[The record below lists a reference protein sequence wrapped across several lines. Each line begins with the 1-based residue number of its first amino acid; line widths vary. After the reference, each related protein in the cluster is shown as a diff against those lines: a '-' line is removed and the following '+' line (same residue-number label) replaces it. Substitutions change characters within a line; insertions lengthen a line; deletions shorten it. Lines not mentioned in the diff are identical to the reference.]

1 MGFKTMCIKPSKR
14 FLLAFSLVEVLIASA
29 LFGIAGLTLG
39 SVYLFSTRTFA
50 AMANYGELDQHN
62 RDAMDTLTREIR
74 ECQRIVS
81 VTTNNSGTYI
91 AINLINNTGASV
103 SYGFDSVAHTL
114 TRISNQDPGP
124 EVLVP
129 HCTVLSFDIGQRTPD
144 GTNFDVYPPLNPN
157 DTIQVINMTWKAW
170 QNIPGS
176 AVGTSEEIQTAHVVI
191 RSQYQNNN
199 IVTQY

>member
-1 MGFKTMCIKPSKR
+1 MFIKLSKKFR
-14 FLLAFSLVEVLIASA
+14 LAFTVTEVLIASG
-29 LFGIAGLTLG
+29 LFGIAGLALG

-62 RDAMDTLTREIR
+62 RNAMDTITREIR
-74 ECQRIVS
+74 ECQRIMS
-81 VTTNNSGTYI
+81 VTTNSGGTYI
-91 AINLINNTGASV
+91 AINLINNSGASV
-103 SYGFDSVAHTL
+103 TYGFDSMAHTL
-114 TRISNQDPGP
+114 TRTSNQDPGP

-129 HCTVLSFDIGQRTPD
+129 HCTVLSFNIGQRTPD
-144 GTNFDVYPPLNPN
+144 GTNFDVYPPLSAN

-176 AVGTSEEIQTAHVVI
+176 SVGTSEEIQTAHVVI

-199 IVTQY
+199 IITQY